1 VNGAVVWILVVLG
14 LATVVV
20 RRRSAAIV
28 LVTAQSI
35 ALGGAAFA
43 LAGGRDVEFWVASGA
58 LVAKGLV
65 LGGVLG
71 WTMLRTR
78 EPRPIAEGIAAP
90 VRFVIAVT
98 LALGG
103 AALVPSFGIG
113 TSAGNATAALV
124 ATGAAVVLLRRATIF
139 QALGLVI
146 AENGIAIAA
155 ASAHNGLPIV
165 IELGFVFD
173 VIVVVAVAVAVHER
187 IHGEFG
193 SGDTGLLRELHE

>member
-1 VNGAVVWILVVLG
+1 VNSAVVWILVALG

-20 RRRSAAIV
+20 RRRSAANL
-28 LVTAQSI
+28 LVTVQSL
-35 ALGGAAFA
+35 ALGAAAFA
-43 LAGGRDVEFWVASGA
+43 MAGGRSTGFWVASAA

-78 EPRPIAEGIAAP
+78 EPRPIAEGIPAP
-90 VRFVIAVT
+90 IRFVVAVV
-98 LALGG
+98 LALGA
-103 AALVPSFGIG
+103 AALIPTFGIAE
-113 TSAGNATAALV
+113 SAGNATVALV
-124 ATGAAVVLLRRATIF
+124 AIGAAVVLLRRSTIF

-155 ASAHNGLPIV
+155 ASAHRGLPIV

-193 SGDTGLLRELHE
+193 SGNTGLLRELRD